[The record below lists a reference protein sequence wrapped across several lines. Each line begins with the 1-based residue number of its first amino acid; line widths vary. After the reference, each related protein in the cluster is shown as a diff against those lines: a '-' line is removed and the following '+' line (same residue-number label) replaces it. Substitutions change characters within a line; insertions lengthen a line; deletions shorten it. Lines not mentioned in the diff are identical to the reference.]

1 MEVTIRAKRK
11 PRRCPRCGSARVAEV
26 LWGLP
31 AGSPEL
37 DRDLEAGRV
46 VLGGCCVGDDDPAWE
61 CADCGAAIHREAAY
75 SARDKFSQPVDAIH
89 IVSRA
94 RGPRTSLTDEAIE
107 RGRARVAAG
116 EDIDKVSMDL
126 AIEEVANLEGPGPG
140 RRNKRHP

>member
-1 MEVTIRAKRK
+1 MEETTRAKRK
-11 PRRCPRCGSARVAEV
+11 PRRCPRCGSARVAAI

-31 AGSPEL
+31 AGSPAL

-61 CADCGAAIHREAAY
+61 CADCGAGIHREAPY
-75 SARDKFSQPVDAIH
+75 SARDKFDQPLDAIH
-89 IVSRA
+89 IVHRA
-94 RGPRTSLTDEAIE
+94 EEPRTSLTPEAIE

-116 EDIDKVSMDL
+116 EDVKKVSMDL

-140 RRNKRHP
+140 PRKKRQS